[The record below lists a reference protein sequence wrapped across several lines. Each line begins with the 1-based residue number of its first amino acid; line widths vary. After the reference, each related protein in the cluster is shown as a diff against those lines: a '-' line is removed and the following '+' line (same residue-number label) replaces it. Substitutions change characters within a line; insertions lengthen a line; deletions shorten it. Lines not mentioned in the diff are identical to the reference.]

1 MWLLA
6 APGPTPPPQGP
17 AAGNLRGQT
26 RTPTSPLGQLPLPTP
41 APVWLWSRPLVGGR
55 GNLRTTWRFSPLI
68 SAQLDPSPVTILR
81 ASENPGPTHRRH
93 EQTEPRDK
101 RSQPPLGWAGW
112 LPERETEAQGELR
125 DGPESCRALRHPEVD
140 VPTPA
145 EGNRHGHTA
154 HPHLADGARPQPL
167 CWPRARPVCEHPD
180 RPCVRAASHS
190 RIESG
195 SGAQW

>member
-6 APGPTPPPQGP
+6 APGPTPPTSGTSSWQSEGGRQEPPP
-17 AAGNLRGQT
+17 A
-26 RTPTSPLGQLPLPTP
+26 PLGQLPLPTP
-41 APVWLWSRPLVGGR
+41 APVWLWSRPLVGGI

-101 RSQPPLGWAGW
+101 RSQPPLGWADW
-112 LPERETEAQGELR
+112 LLERETEAKGELR
-125 DGPESCRALRHPEVD
+125 DGLESCRASRHPEVD
-140 VPTPA
+140 MPTRA
-145 EGNRHGHTA
+145 EGNRHS
-154 HPHLADGARPQPL
+154 HLADGTRKQPL
-167 CWPRARPVCEHPD
+167 CWPRARPVCEHP
-180 RPCVRAASHS
+180 AASHS
-190 RIESG
+190 QIESG